1 MHLDMLSQCALRT
14 GTASRPRVPPANFRG
29 AMLAICELHLR
40 QLPSSELLQLLLQQC
55 DALVQM
61 SKLKGGRNKVWRVR
75 SQSQ

>member
-14 GTASRPRVPPANFRG
+14 ELRPAQGFHQRTSRRDACHLRAPP
-29 AMLAICELHLR
+29 R

>member
-1 MHLDMLSQCALRT
+1 
-14 GTASRPRVPPANFRG
+14 
-29 AMLAICELHLR
+29 MLAICELHLR